1 MTESTMYHEGNRRLQ
16 DQFDS
21 RPISDRLESF
31 ARREFTPDDRIFIES
46 APYFFL
52 ATADAEGRPDCSFK
66 GGMPGFV
73 SITGPSELAFPDYD
87 GNGMF
92 KSLGNILVNVEVG
105 LLFIALHGRP
115 QRLRVNGTATVSRV
129 DPLLTSTVG
138 AQLMVRVTA
147 RVIFPNCPRYIPDM
161 QLVDPSVYAPRPGY
175 EAPEPAWKDFDVFK
189 DCIHPRQPTFTG

>member
-1 MTESTMYHEGNRRLQ
+1 V
-16 DQFDS
+16 
-21 RPISDRLESF
+21 
-31 ARREFTPDDRIFIES
+31 FTTDDRAFIER

-52 ATADAEGRPDCSFK
+52 ATADADGRPDCSFK

-73 SITGPSELAFPDYD
+73 SVTGPSELAFPDYD

-105 LLFIALHGRP
+105 LLFIAMHGRP
-115 QRLRVNGTATVSRV
+115 QRLRVNGTATVSRN
-129 DPLLTSTVG
+129 DPLLARTVG

-161 QLVDPSVYAPRPGY
+161 QLVDPSVYAPRPGV
-175 EAPEPAWKDFDVFK
+175 EPPEPAWKDFDSFK
-189 DCIHPRQPTFTG
+189 DCIHPRQPTFKG